1 MLQKLCDEEK
11 QKRQQLEMQIKE
23 TYENKLALITTENQ
37 RLNEQLRIKNGEIED
52 YRTSIQRYENKL
64 MILNQEVERLN
75 S

>member
-1 MLQKLCDEEK
+1 
-11 QKRQQLEMQIKE
+11 MQIKE